1 MLDARYENRVS
12 RIGYRES
19 GIENRVS
26 IMRQIKN
33 QNLAQLLV
41 QLRFTPQKQRRKQLD
56 AVEKLFAI
64 IDRDKEYPF
73 EFVCFRITGFHP
85 TGADEQ
91 KLIKGD
97 ELAEDLRIFIAKLS
111 GQLAQPVTEQREKV
125 YTIEEL
131 AAALGVSTKTTH
143 RWRKRGLI
151 ARRFIFDD
159 GKKRFGFSQSA
170 VDKFIKANPGL
181 IARAKIFTRLTNKQ
195 KQLIIRQAGALTAK
209 TTMSRYQIIS
219 RIAAQIGKAHET
231 VRYTIANYEKANPD
245 KPIFHEPPGVI
256 SPAQAAELYKLF
268 KQGTTIKELMRRFNR
283 SKSSIYRIINRRRAK
298 ALLVRKIEF
307 ITSDEFLREGAGEK
321 ILGKPMMMDKPAYAK
336 KFEPFELVGE
346 HLLPEY
352 LQKLK
357 ETPVLNREREV
368 ELFRRYNYLKYLA
381 CITRAGMKPARVS
394 GSALNKIENYL
405 AEAETIKKM
414 IIEANLRLVVSI
426 AGKHA
431 TGGPNFLELVS
442 KGNFALTKAVEEF
455 DYTRDIRFSKHASL
469 NIAKEYAKVSGKST
483 ELTREKVGS
492 LANIQR
498 YLRTTEAV
506 DFAAI
511 ERARQSLVQ
520 VIKDEL
526 NEREQYIILN
536 HFGLVG
542 SPIRKKTK
550 TLKRIGEDLDL
561 SKERVRQIELIAL
574 QKLRHSLS
582 IEEFELLTG

>member
-1 MLDARYENRVS
+1 
-12 RIGYRES
+12 
-19 GIENRVS
+19 
-26 IMRQIKN
+26 MRQIKN

-56 AVEKLFAI
+56 AAEKLFAI

-73 EFVCFRITGFHP
+73 DFVCFRITGFHP
-85 TGADEQ
+85 KDAAEQ
-91 KLIKGD
+91 QLIKGD

-111 GQLAQPVTEQREKV
+111 GQLARPVTEQRERV

-131 AAALGVSTKTTH
+131 AATFSVSTKTVH

-151 ARRFIFDD
+151 ARKFIFED
-159 GKKRFGFSQSA
+159 GKKRFGLSQSA
-170 VDKFIKANPGL
+170 VNKFIKANPDL
-181 IARAKIFTRLTNKQ
+181 TAKAKTFTRLTDKQ
-195 KQLIIRQAGALTAK
+195 QQQIIKQARALATR
-209 TTMSRYQIIS
+209 TTMSPYQIIN
-219 RIAAQIGKAHET
+219 RIAAQIGKVHET
-231 VRYTIANYEKANPD
+231 IRYTILNYEKANPD
-245 KPIFHEPPGVI
+245 NSIFNQPPGAI

-268 KQGTTIKELMRRFNR
+268 KQGNSIKELMRRFNR
-283 SKSSIYRIINRRRAK
+283 ARSSIYRIINRRRAK
-298 ALLVRKIEF
+298 ALTARKVEF
-307 ITSDEFLREGAGEK
+307 IPSNEFLREKAGEK
-321 ILGKPMMMDKPAYAK
+321 ILAKPMKMDKPAYAK
-336 KFEPFELVGE
+336 KLEPFELVGE

-357 ETPVLNREREV
+357 DTPVLNREREV

-381 CITRAGMKPARVS
+381 CITRVGIKPARVS
-394 GSALNKIENYL
+394 GNRLHEIENYL

-455 DYTRDIRFSKHASL
+455 DYTRGIRFSKHASL

-483 ELTREKVGS
+483 ELTRKKVGS

-498 YLRTTEAV
+498 YLRATEAA
-506 DFAAI
+506 DFTAI
-511 ERARQSLVQ
+511 ERARRSLVQ

-526 NEREQYIILN
+526 NEREQHIILN

-542 SPIRKKTK
+542 PPIKKKTK
-550 TLKRIGEDLDL
+550 TLKQIGEDLDL
-561 SKERVRQIELIAL
+561 SKERVRQIELTAL